1 MGSEGLSWAE
11 LLGPWQGPSPQCQ
24 HVLHAVCIMLCFG
37 CLACLE
43 FLRCC
48 YAGVPSVCCSAQW
61 IAHRRQRWPKTTGRF
76 HLVRV
81 LRRRPVVVRL
91 GLSSLDFMVIHRMF
105 GSLEQLLGALTSRFV
120 SVAAC
125 CRHLLST
132 GSIAVL
138 TFGWQGVLR
147 PRDMKL
153 WQELMWE
160 LVLLPL
166 LCIRICAE
174 VVLPLN
180 LIVL

>member
-1 MGSEGLSWAE
+1 MLVSHQFVVQHSGLHTGDEDGQRRQVGFILSVFSDGALSWCDWAC
-11 LLGPWQGPSPQCQ
+11 P
-24 HVLHAVCIMLCFG
+24 VLF
-37 CLACLE
+37 
-43 FLRCC
+43 
-48 YAGVPSVCCSAQW
+48 
-61 IAHRRQRWPKTTGRF
+61 
-76 HLVRV
+76 
-81 LRRRPVVVRL
+81 
-91 GLSSLDFMVIHRMF
+91 
-105 GSLEQLLGALTSRFV
+105 EQLLGALTSRFV